1 MHDSTA
7 WGCSNCGLIASDG
20 QALLVDTQFTLDATR
35 TLLSAVAETVPG
47 TEITTVVNSH
57 GNGDHTWGNQLLPE
71 AEIVTSASSAAHLCH
86 EMGPE
91 ELARLCAQGD
101 TSPVAAYAAQHFG
114 AFDFSGVEV
123 TGPTRT
129 FDGRLEIKVGTTLVE
144 LIDLG
149 PGHSAGDVAVHV
161 PEDGIVFTGD
171 ALFNGAHMVTWS
183 SSFSGCVAAC
193 DMLLAT
199 GAETF
204 VPGHGRITYRPGVR
218 EIRDRLEC
226 IGQAAAAH
234 AAAGIPL
241 EAAARL
247 VCSEY
252 AGDWAHPERLFTA
265 VAAAYQ
271 EAGVPG
277 AEDMFSR
284 VAGMAQLANACSAGT
299 TIISRWVRSPSGA

>member
-7 WGCSNCGLIASDG
+7 WGYSNCGLIASEG
-20 QALLVDTQFTLDATR
+20 QALLVDTQFTLGATR
-35 TLLSAVAETVPG
+35 ALLAAAAEAAPGAV
-47 TEITTVVNSH
+47 ITTVVNTH
-57 GNGDHTWGNQLLPE
+57 GNGDHTWGNQLLPD
-71 AEIVTSASSAAHLCH
+71 AEIITSSSSAAHLCQ

-91 ELARLCAQGD
+91 QLARLCAQGD
-101 TSPVAAYAAQHFG
+101 GSPVSSYAAKHFG
-114 AFDFSGVEV
+114 AFDFSGVDV

-129 FDGRLEIKVGTTLVE
+129 FDGRLDVKVGTTLVE

-149 PGHSAGDVAVHV
+149 AGHSAGDVAVHV

-218 EIRDRLEC
+218 EIRDRLEG
-226 IGQAAAAH
+226 IGRAAAAH
-234 AAAGIPL
+234 AAAGVPL
-241 EAAARL
+241 EVAALR
-247 VCSEY
+247 VRSEY
-252 AGDWAHPERLFTA
+252 AGNWAHPERLFTA

-271 EAGVPG
+271 EAGEPG

-284 VAGMAQLANACSAGT
+284 VAGMAQLANA
-299 TIISRWVRSPSGA
+299 